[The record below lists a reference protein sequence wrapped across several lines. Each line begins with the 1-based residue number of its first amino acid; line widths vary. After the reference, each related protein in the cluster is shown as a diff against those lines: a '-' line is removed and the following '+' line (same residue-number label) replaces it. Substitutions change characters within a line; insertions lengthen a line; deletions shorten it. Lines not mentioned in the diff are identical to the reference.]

1 MIDYEGKQLE
11 DLSMEETIE
20 FEKQMLKRVLA
31 ASKAGMSEGL
41 IDQINLF
48 IALIRDHKTQIS
60 QTAIYK
66 LQNKDEDGSVLDIG
80 EIDIPPPD
88 QSIEQILDF
97 YKKM

>member
-41 IDQINLF
+41 IDQINL
-48 IALIRDHKTQIS
+48 L
-60 QTAIYK
+60 
-66 LQNKDEDGSVLDIG
+66 LL
-80 EIDIPPPD
+80 
-88 QSIEQILDF
+88 
-97 YKKM
+97 